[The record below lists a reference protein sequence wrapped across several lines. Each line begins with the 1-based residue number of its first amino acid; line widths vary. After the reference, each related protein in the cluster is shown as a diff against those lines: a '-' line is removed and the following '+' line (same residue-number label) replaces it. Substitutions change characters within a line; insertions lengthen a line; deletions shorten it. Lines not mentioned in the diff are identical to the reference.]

1 MKKRSTA
8 DLSKHNRTQQSITKH
23 CKAQRERTKPLTA
36 TQKNWWPWKRE
47 LNRGTYTEYVNVVH
61 GDTETCLP
69 GDFSVASACRL
80 WMYSA
85 LVQSSLFDLSVS
97 RLPHK
102 RVVCGRR
109 EVYCNLSVVLSLNMW
124 RSHQA
129 LLYFA

>member
-1 MKKRSTA
+1 M
-8 DLSKHNRTQQSITKH
+8 
-23 CKAQRERTKPLTA
+23 
-36 TQKNWWPWKRE
+36 
-47 LNRGTYTEYVNVVH
+47 NVVH
-61 GDTETCLP
+61 GDTETCFP
-69 GDFSVASACRL
+69 GDFSVASAYRL

-109 EVYCNLSVVLSLNMW
+109 EVCCNLSVVLSLNMW

-129 LLYFA
+129 LLYFP